1 MARRHVS
8 IIVVVVVV
16 VVAAGCHDA
25 GAVSSTDGSS
35 GQGTGGTMASTG
47 DATTAGSSSGIDP
60 SEGPDPD
67 SSSSGTTGDPG
78 WSWDLP
84 EGFPEP
90 YVPPDN
96 PMSAAKVELGR
107 HLFYDTRM
115 SGSGTFACATCHLQE
130 LAFTDGRVTSIGETG
145 QIHRRNSMS
154 LANVAYNASLTW
166 AHPFLT
172 DLERQALVPLFGDN
186 PIELGLDSEAE
197 LVANLAVEPLYADL
211 FAAAFPDEAEPL
223 TAANVVYALSA
234 FQRTL
239 ISGRSA
245 FDRWFYD
252 GDDDAVDEAAKR
264 GYQLF
269 NSHPAECFH
278 CHVNFNFTDT
288 AYYEGASSWDVR
300 FHNTGLYNVD
310 GLGAYPASDPGLIE
324 ITMEP
329 DDMGHFRVPTLRNI
343 AVTAPY
349 MHDGSIATL
358 DEVLDHYAAGG
369 RTIVDG
375 PNAGVGSESPLRS
388 TFVPGFELSAQDR
401 ADLLAF
407 LAALTDDAFL
417 TDPDLADPWQ

>member
-1 MARRHVS
+1 MRRS
-8 IIVVVVVV
+8 IATFAWIVV
-16 VVAAGCHDA
+16 AGCHGA
-25 GAVSSTDGSS
+25 GAAPVGGSSTGDGGSS
-35 GQGTGGTMASTG
+35 GTT
-47 DATTAGSSSGIDP
+47 ATTSDPSGAASSSGAD
-60 SEGPDPD
+60 GPDPD
-67 SSSSGTTGDPG
+67 STGSGTTGDPG
-78 WSWDLP
+78 WAWDLP

-96 PMSAAKVELGR
+96 PMSAEKVELGR

-115 SGSGTFACATCHLQE
+115 SGSGTYACATCHLQE
-130 LAFTDGRVTSIGETG
+130 LAFTDGRVTAIGETG

-172 DLERQALVPLFGDN
+172 DLERQALVPMFGDN
-186 PIELGLDSEAE
+186 PVELGLDSEAE
-197 LVANLAVEPLYADL
+197 LVANLSVEPLYADL

-252 GDDDAVDEAAKR
+252 GDDTAIDEAAKR

-310 GLGAYPASDPGLIE
+310 GQGAYPAIDPGLVE

-329 DDMGHFRVPTLRNI
+329 GDMGHFRVPTLRNI

-375 PNAGVGSESPLRS
+375 PNAGVGSESRLRS
-388 TFVPGFELSAQDR
+388 AFVPGFVLGDQDR

-407 LAALTDDAFL
+407 LAALTDDGFL
-417 TDPDLADPWQ
+417 SDPQLADPWR